1 MTDEDLVLR
10 LLEGDERAFEMIYDR
25 HGGGAWSLAR
35 RLLDER
41 EVAEELVQEA
51 FLAVWNQA
59 GQYSSTRGT
68 VRTWILAIVH
78 HLAVDRLRRRAA
90 DARPAKTPSST
101 SPPLRRTHQTR
112 RTRPSRA
119 SRPVRSTTRS
129 GASPIS
135 NFRFCAWRTT
145 AATPITKSPR
155 CCRCRWGLSRAACAW
170 AWIACAVSSTRRWS
184 ACDCPLAIPQM
195 RDCNTLGSRPIH
207 KVRPEPRGRRH

>member
-78 HLAVDRLRRRAA
+78 HLAVDRLRRHAA
-90 DARPAKTPSST
+90 DARRQKALEHIAATAQDAPDASDEAIAGITAGAVNDALGSVPNQQLQVLRLAYYGGHTHHEIAEMLSV
-101 SPPLRRTHQTR
+101 PLGTVK
-112 RTRPSRA
+112 SRM
-119 SRPVRSTTRS
+119 RLGLDRVRS
-129 GASPIS
+129 I
-135 NFRFCAWRTT
+135 
-145 AATPITKSPR
+145 
-155 CCRCRWGLSRAACAW
+155 L
-170 AWIACAVSSTRRWS
+170 
-184 ACDCPLAIPQM
+184 D
-195 RDCNTLGSRPIH
+195 
-207 KVRPEPRGRRH
+207 PEVVGV